1 MATHSPP
8 TPAKGWLPMSLAGRA
23 WLAFALLLLATVPL
37 VLAVEPAKQLSA
49 WSLAALG
56 WLAALIAGMVMVRR
70 PRCQAYNSP
79 PASKKRTAAIISGGQ
94 LATPM
99 RMAR

>member
-1 MATHSPP
+1 
-8 TPAKGWLPMSLAGRA
+8 MSLAGRA

-56 WLAALIAGMVMVRR
+56 WLTALIAGMVMVRIAH
-70 PRCQAYNSP
+70 QD
-79 PASKKRTAAIISGGQ
+79 
-94 LATPM
+94 
-99 RMAR
+99 